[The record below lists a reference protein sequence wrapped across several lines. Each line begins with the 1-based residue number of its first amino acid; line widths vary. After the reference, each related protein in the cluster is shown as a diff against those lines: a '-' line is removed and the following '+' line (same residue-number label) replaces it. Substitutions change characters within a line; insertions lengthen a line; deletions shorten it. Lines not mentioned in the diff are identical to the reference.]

1 MEENSNEKPSLKVC
15 VGVGGLFPD
24 SCGAVGAPFLKKKT
38 YILKGQVGVEMLL
51 LYLQHGK
58 LNEFAKLQHP

>member
-24 SCGAVGAPFLKKKT
+24 SCCAVGAPFLKKKHFERT
-38 YILKGQVGVEMLL
+38 GWLGNVVAVPSTWETK
-51 LYLQHGK
+51 
-58 LNEFAKLQHP
+58 